1 MQKNNS
7 SSARIPRILN
17 QGSLSPAFGIRHK
30 RITRTALATL
40 LALLTATIPAQAETV
55 RDGDTA
61 PEAQLLNEQGK
72 PTQLHAE
79 GRATVMTFIF
89 TRCAAMEFCPKMN
102 SKFNELQAAIQ
113 KEGLQDQARL
123 LSITLDPEFD
133 RPERLKEF
141 SEAMEIDPAVWNFAT
156 GSKAQ
161 IDRLTKD
168 FRVFTETKDGVLNHT
183 LCTALVRPDGT
194 VEKIWR
200 GNFWKPDDV
209 LAKLRSLNQSK

>member
-1 MQKNNS
+1 M
-7 SSARIPRILN
+7 
-17 QGSLSPAFGIRHK
+17 
-30 RITRTALATL
+30 
-40 LALLTATIPAQAETV
+40 LLTVLLGTFAAAIPAQADTV
-55 RDGDTA
+55 RDGDAA
-61 PEAQLLNEQGK
+61 PKIQLLDEQGS

-102 SKFNELQAAIQ
+102 SKFEELQTAIQ

-141 SEAMEIDPAVWNFAT
+141 STAVKADPAVWNFAT

-168 FRVFTETKDGVLNHT
+168 FRVFTENKDGVLNHT
-183 LCTALVRPDGT
+183 LATALIRPDGS

-200 GNFWKPDDV
+200 GNFWKPGEV
-209 LAKLRSLNQSK
+209 LARLR